1 MPASVVHP
9 LSGARPLD
17 ELSRDELI
25 ELVEAGSEGG
35 IRIDFSGKSNARKLP
50 RRVRP
55 RICRTIKKYSAGPE
69 ADQARNLI
77 VEGDNLQ
84 AMATLYR
91 ERGQVDLIV
100 TDPPY
105 NTGHDWRYNDRWEDD
120 PNDSGL
126 GEWVNADDGDRH
138 TKWMRFMWP
147 RLQLMKEMLKPG
159 GVIAVCID
167 FRELFRLGQMMDE
180 LFGEQNR
187 LGIINWQRTYSRTN
201 DARHLATTTEYVI
214 VYARDE
220 DKAHTGLLP
229 RAVVDGDKSNPD
241 ADPEA
246 WTDGPATA
254 SNAKAHK
261 SMVYGIQSPFTG
273 ETLYPPTGSAWRLE
287 QARNLD
293 YLAGWGCKFKLKDL
307 DDAEKRAALI
317 GVHVSEVPDAKGIVL
332 AQSLSSA
339 RKQAQS
345 VMDEGI
351 WPRFFFLKKGQ
362 GKPRLKKYLT
372 ELKQGLVATTFWA
385 DEDFDTPEEIGAVS
399 WGHRESG
406 HSQQG
411 VDELTAVVGAGHEF
425 KTVKPLKLMQRI
437 IEIWCPPQGLVM
449 DPFAGSGTTGQAV
462 LALNKRQEATRRFVL
477 IEQGRPDRGDS
488 YARSLTADRMQRVVT
503 GDWESGEHE
512 PLGGGY
518 RFVSL
523 GKKVDA
529 DALLNMEREELAD
542 TLIASHFDA
551 GSRRRDALVNV
562 REQAQFKYLV
572 AHNSDGEGFFLIWNG
587 TKGNA
592 DFTERTY
599 EACAKE
605 AKAAGLGQRYH
616 VYARLYRFQTSNVI
630 FYPIPDRILMD
641 FGLDLRGEPYY
652 ADDES

>member
-1 MPASVVHP
+1 MPAAVVHP
-9 LSGARPLD
+9 LNGARPLD
-17 ELSRDELI
+17 DLSREELI
-25 ELVEAGSEGG
+25 ELIEAGNEGG

-55 RICRTIKKYSAGPE
+55 RVCRTIKKYSIGSE
-69 ADQARNLI
+69 EDQARNLI

-84 AMATLYR
+84 AMATLFR
-91 ERGQVDLIV
+91 ERGQVDLII

-120 PNDSGL
+120 PNDPGL

-147 RLQLMKEMLKPG
+147 RLQLMKEMLKPS

-201 DARHLATTTEYVI
+201 DARHLATTTEYVV

-241 ADPEA
+241 ADPEP
-246 WTDGPATA
+246 WTDGPSTA

-273 ETLYPPTGSAWRLE
+273 QILYPPTGSAWRLE
-287 QARNLD
+287 QTRNLN
-293 YLAGWGCKFKLKDL
+293 YLSGWGCKFKLKDL

-317 GVHVSEVPDAKGIVL
+317 GVPMSEVPEAKGIVL

-345 VMDEGI
+345 VYDDGI

-372 ELKQGLVATTFWA
+372 ELKQGLVATTFWG
-385 DEDFDTPEEIGAVS
+385 DEDFDTPDEIGAVS

-411 VDELTAVVGAGHEF
+411 VDELTAVVGTGHEF
-425 KTVKPLKLMQRI
+425 KTVKPLKLFQRI
-437 IEIWCPPQGLVM
+437 IQIWCPGDGLVM

-462 LALNKRQEATRRFVL
+462 LAMNKQQEATRRFVL

-488 YARSLTADRMQRVVT
+488 YARSLTADRLRRVVT
-503 GDWESGEHE
+503 GDWATGKRE

-529 DALLNMEREELAD
+529 DALLSMEREELAD

-551 GSRRRDALVNV
+551 ASRRRDALINV

-587 TKGNA
+587 TKGNT
-592 DFTERTY
+592 DFTEKTY
-599 EACAKE
+599 EACAEE
-605 AKAAGLGQRYH
+605 AKAAGLAQRYH
-616 VYARLYRFQTSNVI
+616 VYARLYRFQTSNVT

-652 ADDES
+652 ADDEL